1 MRQYIFALNAAVH
14 HGTRVLRLMPD
25 GTRGS
30 RLHLCPIQG
39 VMEQVAPAGP
49 SRLPGMPAQL
59 LSPWLPGLHACR
71 LSHAPDFRA
80 VSWLMPL
87 LHEANGS
94 CRLTARLLAARVTQ
108 VLPDLSCPE
117 MERHSVH
124 DSADRLVQKPGDARV
139 RDRASGQGAD
149 TALCQSACFS
159 HPAQSICT
167 LQPYLSIPTSPRS
180 HPSAAFREQ

>member
-1 MRQYIFALNAAVH
+1 
-14 HGTRVLRLMPD
+14 MPD

-94 CRLTARLLAARVTQ
+94 CRLPARLLAARVTQ

-149 TALCQSACFS
+149 SALCQSACFS